1 LTFKF
6 QGDAGL
12 PIGNDGIPFFNFVL
26 GGYGYNSI
34 NNFKPFFGYDFVSV
48 AANSF
53 IKASGT
59 IDYVFL
65 KKNHL
70 NFSANFANLEQNLF
84 KTKEWIS
91 LPKYSGYAFGYGL
104 ETRIGPIE
112 VKYSW
117 SPESTKGYTWFSV
130 GFWF

>member
-1 LTFKF
+1 
-6 QGDAGL
+6 
-12 PIGNDGIPFFNFVL
+12 
-26 GGYGYNSI
+26 
-34 NNFKPFFGYDFVSV
+34 VSV
-48 AANSF
+48 AAKSF

-117 SPESTKGYTWFSV
+117 SPESNKGYTWFNV